1 MAFVSVLK
9 GYSRSFWT
17 SNTIELFERWA
28 WYGFYLAFPIFLV
41 GSSDTGALGF
51 SNGEKGAIMGTGSA
65 LLYFLPVITGAIA
78 DKVGYKKILLMAFAI
93 YASGFYMINIFNSY
107 TLVYFAFVWTCVG
120 GAFFKPIISA
130 MISKTTND
138 ETASI
143 GFGIFYMMV
152 NIGGFI
158 GPFIAGA
165 LLKLSWEYVF
175 YMAIAAI
182 GVNVLITLFFFKE
195 PGRKKDKLT
204 LIQNIV
210 QIFKNIFITLLNWKY
225 VLFLLIMILFWTA
238 FNQLYY
244 SFGIFIDQW
253 IDTTVVYNGLHMV
266 WPWLAETI
274 GANGTISA
282 VSMTSMDSF
291 FIIVFQLMVSAFV
304 MRFRPLAAMMGGI
317 LVLAG
322 GLGLM
327 FSTQSGWL
335 ILLGVLIFAL
345 GEMGSSPKFT
355 EYVGKIAPEDKKALY
370 MGTSF
375 LPIAAAHKLAGW
387 LSGDFYEGISDKYF
401 LLHKEVVKRGLDFPT
416 EFSADF
422 TKNDFFSQAA
432 DKLNMTQVELTNFL
446 WQNYHPSNIW
456 VVFSGIAVSA
466 VFFLWLYDRFVIG
479 RN

>member
-1 MAFVSVLK
+1 MGFAAVMK
-9 GYSRSFWT
+9 KYSRSFWT

-28 WYGFYLAFPIFLV
+28 WYGFYLAFPIYLV
-41 GSSDTGALGF
+41 GSTDTGALGF
-51 SNGEKGAIMGTGSA
+51 TNGQKGAIMGTGSA

-78 DKVGYKKILLMAFAI
+78 DKVGYKKILLLAFSI
-93 YASGFYMINIFNSY
+93 YMSGFYMINIFNSY
-107 TLVYFAFVWTCVG
+107 FLIYFAFVWICVG

-130 MISKTTND
+130 MISKTTNE

-175 YMAIAAI
+175 YMSIAAI
-182 GVNVLITLFFFKE
+182 GVNVLLTMLLFKE
-195 PGRKKDKLT
+195 PGRNDDGSS
-204 LIQNIV
+204 LIASIGQA
-210 QIFKNIFITLLNWKY
+210 FKNIWITLQNWKY
-225 VLFLLIMILFWTA
+225 VLFLIIMILFWTA

-253 IDTTVVYNGLHMV
+253 IDTTSIYNGLHAV

-274 GANGTISA
+274 GENGTINA

-291 FIIVFQLMVSAFV
+291 YIILFQLMVSTFV

-355 EYVGKIAPEDKKALY
+355 EYVGKIAPADQKALY

-387 LSGDFYEGISDKYF
+387 LSGDFYEGIADKFF
-401 LLHKEVVKRGLDFPT
+401 LLQKEVAKRGFDFPT
-416 EFSADF
+416 EFSDTF
-422 TKNDFFSQAA
+422 TKNDFFQQAA
-432 DKLNMTQVELTNFL
+432 DKMNMTSSQLTDFL
-446 WQNYHPSNIW
+446 WNSYHPSHIW
-456 VVFSGIAVSA
+456 MVFSGTAVSA
-466 VFFLWLYDRFVIG
+466 VVFLWLYDRFVMG
-479 RN
+479 GK

>member
-1 MAFVSVLK
+1 MAFISVLK
-9 GYSRSFWT
+9 KYNSSFWT

-28 WYGFYLAFPIFLV
+28 WYGFYLGFGLFLV
-41 GSSDTGALGF
+41 DSTDTGALGF
-51 SNGEKGAIMGTGSA
+51 SNGQKGAIMGTGSA
-65 LLYFLPVITGAIA
+65 LLYLLPVITGAIA
-78 DKVGYKKILLMAFAI
+78 DKVGYKKILLLSYAI
-93 YASGFYMINIFNSY
+93 YASGFYMINVFEGY
-107 TLVYFAFVWTCVG
+107 ALVYFAFVWTCVG

-130 MISKTTND
+130 MIAKTTTD

-158 GPFIAGA
+158 GPFVAGA
-165 LLKLSWEYVF
+165 LLKISWEYVF
-175 YMAIAAI
+175 YMAIIVVGINA
-182 GVNVLITLFFFKE
+182 LITLFLFKE
-195 PGRKKDKLT
+195 PGREKDDSPLVK
-204 LIQNIV
+204 NIL
-210 QIFKNIFITLLNWKY
+210 QAFKNIWITLQNWKY
-225 VLFLLIMILFWTA
+225 VLFLVIMILFWTA

-244 SFGIFIDQW
+244 SFGIFIAQW
-253 IDTTVVYNGLHMV
+253 VDTTAIYDSLNSV
-266 WPWLAETI
+266 WPWLAQTI
-274 GANGTISA
+274 GKNGEINA
-282 VSMTSMDSF
+282 VTMTSMDSF
-291 FIIVFQLMVSAFV
+291 FIIIFQLMVSAFV

-327 FSTQSGWL
+327 FATQSGWL

-345 GEMGSSPKFT
+345 GGMGSSPKFT
-355 EYVGKIAPEDKKALY
+355 EYVGKIAPADKKALY

-401 LLHKEVVKRGLDFPT
+401 LLQKEVAKQGINFPT

-432 DKLNMTQVELTNFL
+432 EKMNMTQVELTNYL

-456 VVFSGIAVSA
+456 MVFSGIAVSA
-466 VFFLWLYDRFVIG
+466 VVFLWLYDKFVIG
-479 RN
+479 KK